1 MMTLREFKRRYEK
14 GDFLKSDFSVQVEA
28 GWYDWFCRGSELA
41 DRLKKIWEIVE
52 KVTSYFVLDNYY
64 VWFKNNCPCEGPLYD
79 DVRFEPLDETRR
91 ESLYF
96 VVAIDCCYEENKYT
110 VYTARNDYQKEAGF
124 ETVAG
129 VADYINN
136 WENTIG
142 ED

>member
-28 GWYDWFCRGSELA
+28 GWYDWFCQNSELA
-41 DRLKKIWEIVE
+41 DRLIKIWEILE
-52 KVTSYFVLDNYY
+52 KVTNDFVLDNYY
-64 VWFKNNCPCEGPLYD
+64 VWFKNNYPCDGPLYD

-110 VYTARNDYQKEAGF
+110 LYTARNHYQKEAGF
-124 ETVAG
+124 DTLSE
-129 VADYINN
+129 VADFINN
-136 WENTIG
+136 WENTV
-142 ED
+142 EER